1 MFCVVGYFQPWA
13 FIILFDKLACF
24 GILNTYSLEDKE
36 DESNSVH
43 CAPKNLRALA
53 RFFFCFFLIWEI
65 SSLWTL
71 GGGWDQHAPFSLLS
85 QGGRP
90 IGLSPACLRQLLEL
104 SAMLCGSTQPA
115 LLRGLKLR
123 LLRTPSWEA
132 RPKRDVASVFIL
144 LLPGGIASFAFLWD
158 IQLSQWQAHSFNAIM
173 VTIIIVAITVLN
185 GGVTLLPKL
194 ALNSRLMWFSRLS
207 FLSRWVLRYVPL
219 IVAKWYYYYY
229 YHY

>member
-1 MFCVVGYFQPWA
+1 MKATP
-13 FIILFDKLACF
+13 FIVLPRISELLQSCK
-24 GILNTYSLEDKE
+24 
-36 DESNSVH
+36 V
-43 CAPKNLRALA
+43 
-53 RFFFCFFLIWEI
+53 FFFFFNLGDLISVNHGRWLGPACSVFALVSGRKAYWPQ
-65 SSLWTL
+65 SSLLETAV
-71 GGGWDQHAPFSLLS
+71 GVVCHAV
-85 QGGRP
+85 
-90 IGLSPACLRQLLEL
+90 
-104 SAMLCGSTQPA
+104 CGSTQPA

-132 RPKRDVASVFIL
+132 RPERDVTSVFIL

-173 VTIIIVAITVLN
+173 VTIIIVAITLLN

-207 FLSRWVLRYVPL
+207 FLSRWVLRYVPS

-229 YHY
+229 YY